1 MAPLQGSW
9 APGLGSFRRALPGLV
24 GSRAAGSTRG
34 AGTRPQRC
42 PALPL
47 PPGSKHFKV
56 FGILGSFPRLWLSAP
71 SPAETAPGQSDGEE
85 VAEPLV
91 EPVSA
96 AGAAPLT
103 NTAGSSTQI
112 SAKSCVGEHVPCG
125 AGAGSPQSRCVC
137 GRAVRQLWHLC
148 SEHQTG
154 QWPEEQEERV
164 FL

>member
-1 MAPLQGSW
+1 MLS
-9 APGLGSFRRALPGLV
+9 
-24 GSRAAGSTRG
+24 
-34 AGTRPQRC
+34 
-42 PALPL
+42 
-47 PPGSKHFKV
+47 
-56 FGILGSFPRLWLSAP
+56 SFPRLWLSAP

-96 AGAAPLT
+96 AGAAPGQGMGLT

-125 AGAGSPQSRCVC
+125 AGAGSPQSRRVC
-137 GRAVRQLWHLC
+137 GRAVHQLWHLC
-148 SEHQTG
+148 SERRTG